1 MDVYLIQETDDSVDI
16 EEVIPTLN
24 DNATEAS
31 DREDNNVVII
41 SGQTGHWR
49 SLVDWAAS
57 TCR

>member
-41 SGQTGHWR
+41 SGQAGHWR
-49 SLVDWAAS
+49 SLMDWAAS